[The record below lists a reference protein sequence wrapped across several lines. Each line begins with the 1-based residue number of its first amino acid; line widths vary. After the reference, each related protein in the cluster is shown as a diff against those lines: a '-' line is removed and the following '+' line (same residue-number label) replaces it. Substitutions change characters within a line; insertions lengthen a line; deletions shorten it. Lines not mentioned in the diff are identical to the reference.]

1 MNNPTKASWNY
12 VSTTEKSSGYEDV
25 MEELKSY
32 TKVRYESASEA
43 EKGRMIDEIYDI
55 YRGKNIF
62 PITYYNSE
70 GIKKEILSVINK
82 EVVWDYHSDVL
93 DLRYNQ
99 GQSLCRFMFP
109 NMQDV
114 IVNGDKR
121 GQPYV
126 KFHNDHNLKRAIKF
140 CLDHKKT
147 KSPVVP
153 SGLKDG
159 LEMLGGNIATNFKT
173 INAKALY
180 QHFCKEG
187 DVVLDYSAGFGG
199 RMLASMSL
207 GLEYIGIDPS
217 TDTCDNLNKLGECI
231 RSVNNV
237 NFSIYEMGSE
247 EELPETLV
255 NSVDFAF
262 SSPPYFNLEVYTDDD
277 TQCYNKFNNLDDWFE
292 GYVRPTIRNIYLSLK
307 NGKHYA
313 VNIADFK
320 SGGKDINFVSEW
332 IRISE
337 EEGFVY
343 EKQIFM
349 KLQARRGVG
358 HDVKNTKT
366 KQEGIFVFKKL

>member
-1 MNNPTKASWNY
+1 M
-12 VSTTEKSSGYEDV
+12 
-25 MEELKSY
+25 
-32 TKVRYESASEA
+32 
-43 EKGRMIDEIYDI
+43 
-55 YRGKNIF
+55 
-62 PITYYNSE
+62 
-70 GIKKEILSVINK
+70 
-82 EVVWDYHSDVL
+82 
-93 DLRYNQ
+93 
-99 GQSLCRFMFP
+99 
-109 NMQDV
+109 
-114 IVNGDKR
+114 
-121 GQPYV
+121 
-126 KFHNDHNLKRAIKF
+126 
-140 CLDHKKT
+140 
-147 KSPVVP
+147 P

-217 TDTCDNLNKLGECI
+217 TDTCNNLFKLGESI
-231 RSVNNV
+231 RSVNNA

-247 EELPETLV
+247 EEFPETLI